1 MRERGEALVEKV
13 AEIVL
18 EQPGAEN
25 SPGGRVKDAVGKLIT
40 RDARHEHDASAGA
53 SGHGKSC
60 VFRHASCFEP

>member
-25 SPGGRVKDAVGKLIT
+25 SPAV
-40 RDARHEHDASAGA
+40 A
-53 SGHGKSC
+53 
-60 VFRHASCFEP
+60 